1 VEIRGEC
8 SSHLHIEPF
17 EIAPIRPLIAA
28 IVSPIL
34 TPMNKVVLAPQ
45 GFKESLTGMEI
56 AEAMAI
62 GVKRVWPKAETV
74 LIPVADGGDGTLQA
88 LVDSSGGEVRVA
100 RVEDAIGRTID
111 AAWGALGNG
120 TTAVIEVANAV
131 GLARLDQDERD
142 VRNASTYGVGQLFT
156 EALDAGFTDFI
167 IGVGG
172 SATNDAGAG
181 MIQAMGGKLINADG
195 NVVARGGVA
204 LSDLANID
212 VSELDPRMSLANVVV
227 ACDVINPLCGP
238 RGASAIFGP
247 QKGAT
252 QEDIKELDAAL
263 ANFADVIAKD
273 LHTDVA
279 DIPGAGASGGL
290 GAGLMGFFDARL
302 RLGAD
307 IVLEAVNLE
316 EHLKDAELVIVGE
329 GQFDRSTV
337 FNKSPVAVAQRA
349 KRNGTPVIGISG
361 SFGGGFAEVHE
372 HGIDAIFSLV
382 NRPMSL
388 KEAMGDTKRL
398 VAIATEQACRAIA
411 ISI

>member
-1 VEIRGEC
+1 
-8 SSHLHIEPF
+8 
-17 EIAPIRPLIAA
+17 
-28 IVSPIL
+28 
-34 TPMNKVVLAPQ
+34 MNKVVLAPQ

-56 AEAMAI
+56 AEAMSV
-62 GVKRVWPKAETV
+62 GVKRVWPEAETILV
-74 LIPVADGGDGTLQA
+74 PVADGGDGTLQA
-88 LVDSSGGEVRVA
+88 LVDSSGGEVRTAKVQ
-100 RVEDAIGRTID
+100 DAIGREIE
-111 AAWGALGNG
+111 ANWGALGNG

-131 GLARLDQDERD
+131 GLARLGQDERD

-172 SATNDAGAG
+172 SATNDGGAG
-181 MIQAMGGKLINADG
+181 MIQAMGGKLTDSDG
-195 NVVARGGVA
+195 NDIAKGGIA
-204 LSDLANID
+204 LSDLTDID
-212 VSELDPRMSLANVVV
+212 VSGLDPRMADVNVVV
-227 ACDVINPLCGP
+227 ACDVNNPLCGT

-252 QEDIKELDAAL
+252 YEDVQELDAAL
-263 ANFADVIAKD
+263 ANFAEVIAKD

-290 GAGLMGFFDARL
+290 SAGLMGFFDARL

-307 IVLEAVNLE
+307 IVLEALNIE
-316 EHLKDAELVIVGE
+316 THLKDAELVIVGE

-349 KRNGTPVIGISG
+349 KKYGTPVIGIAG
-361 SFGGGFAEVHE
+361 SLGAGFGEVHE
-372 HGIDAIFSLV
+372 HGIDAVFSLV

-388 KEAMGDTKRL
+388 KAALEDTKRL

-411 ISI
+411 LSI

>member
-1 VEIRGEC
+1 MEIRGEC

-88 LVDSSGGEVRVA
+88 LVDSSGGKVRVA